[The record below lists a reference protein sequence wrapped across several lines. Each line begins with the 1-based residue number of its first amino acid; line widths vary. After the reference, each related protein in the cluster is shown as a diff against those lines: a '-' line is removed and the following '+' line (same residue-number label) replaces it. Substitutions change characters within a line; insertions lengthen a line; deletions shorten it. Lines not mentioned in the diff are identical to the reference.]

1 MPLASQDIQGY
12 NPTAMT
18 NKYNEEDYQKTLDY
32 LYSFVDY
39 SLQKNFRNAPEKF
52 NLGRMQIFMEALG
65 NPHRRY
71 PVIHVAGTKGK
82 GSVTALCASALQAAG
97 YHVGFYISPHLS
109 DYNERIQVNRIPI
122 PHAEMVSLVEEI
134 KPVIASIPELSTF
147 EITTGLAFLYFA
159 GKKVNAAVVE
169 VGLGGRLD
177 ATNVVSPLVS
187 VITSLSY
194 DHMHLLGNTLA
205 EIAAEKAGIIKSGA
219 PVVVSPQR
227 EEASQVVTRIAAE
240 RGSTLV
246 QVGQD
251 YRYAPVS
258 HSLDGQELL
267 VWQKTEQEKMNAYLE
282 AVKTTDWEPTRLEI
296 PLLGFHQVENA
307 ATAYA
312 ALQTACEQGLA
323 MSESQIRSGFSQ
335 VEWPGRFEILRR
347 DPPLV
352 IDSAHNRD
360 SALKLRIALV
370 DYFPGYPV
378 VLVIGASEDKDLFG
392 IFAELA
398 PNVRLVIAT
407 QAVHPRATDPQLLV
421 DFAHQFGRPAL
432 AVATVPEALEE
443 ALRQAGN
450 DAMILVAGSI
460 FLAAAARDAWKAL
473 PERITQKT

>member
-1 MPLASQDIQGY
+1 
-12 NPTAMT
+12 MT
-18 NKYNEEDYQKTLDY
+18 KNYTEEDYQKTLDY

-52 NLGRMQIFMEALG
+52 SLARMQIFMDALG
-65 NPHRRY
+65 NPHRQY
-71 PVIHVAGTKGK
+71 PIIHIAGTKGK

-97 YHVGFYISPHLS
+97 YTVGFYISPHLS
-109 DYNERIQVNRIPI
+109 DYNERIQVNRTPI
-122 PHAEMVSLVEEI
+122 PHAEMVALVEKI
-134 KPVIASIPELSTF
+134 KPVIASIPELTTF

-177 ATNVVSPLVS
+177 ATNVVTPLVS

-205 EIAAEKAGIIKSGA
+205 EIAAEKAGIIKPGA
-219 PVVVSPQR
+219 PVVLSPQR
-227 EEASQVVTRIAAE
+227 EEAGQVVSHIAAE
-240 RGSTLV
+240 RGSALV
-246 QVGQD
+246 QLGQD

-258 HSLDGQELL
+258 HSLEGQSLL
-267 VWQKTEQEKMNAYLE
+267 VWRKAEQEKMNAYLE
-282 AVKTTDWEPTRLEI
+282 AGKDTDWQPTRLEI
-296 PLLGFHQVENA
+296 PLLGYHQVENA

-312 ALQTACEQGLA
+312 ALHTACERGLA
-323 MSESQIRSGFSQ
+323 ISETQISSGFRQ

-360 SALKLRIALV
+360 SALKLRMALV

-378 VLVIGASEDKDLFG
+378 VMVIGASEDKDLFG
-392 IFAELA
+392 MFAELT
-398 PNVRLVIAT
+398 PNVKLVIAT

-421 DFAHQFGRPAL
+421 DLAHQFGRPAL
-432 AVATVPEALEE
+432 AVGTVPEALEE
-443 ALRQAGN
+443 ALRQAG
-450 DAMILVAGSI
+450 DEALILVAGSI
-460 FLAAAARDAWKAL
+460 FLAAAARDAWMAR
-473 PERITQKT
+473 PEFINQKT

>member
-1 MPLASQDIQGY
+1 MNMYDDEA
-12 NPTAMT
+12 
-18 NKYNEEDYQKTLDY
+18 YQKTLDY

-52 NLGRMQIFMEALG
+52 NLERMRVFMQTLG
-65 NPHRRY
+65 NPHSKY

-97 YHVGFYISPHLS
+97 YRVGFYISPHLT
-109 DYNERIQVNRIPI
+109 DYNERIQINRTPI
-122 PHAEMVSLVEEI
+122 PHTELVSLVEEV
-134 KPVIASIPELSTF
+134 KPVIESIPELTTF

-159 GKKVNAAVVE
+159 RKEVNAAVIE

-205 EIAAEKAGIIKSGA
+205 EIAAEKAGIIKPGA
-219 PVVVSPQR
+219 PVVLSPQK
-227 EEASQVVTRIAAE
+227 EEASQVVARIAAE
-240 RGSTLV
+240 RGSRLV
-246 QVGQD
+246 QMGQD
-251 YRYAPVS
+251 FRYTPHS
-258 HSLDGQELL
+258 HSLDGQTLL
-267 VWQKTEQEKMNAYLE
+267 AWRKDEQDKMNAYLE
-282 AVKTTDWEPTRLEI
+282 TGRARDWSPACLEI
-296 PLLGFHQVENA
+296 PLLGYHQVENA

-312 ALQTACEQGLA
+312 ALCTAREQGLKLSDA
-323 MSESQIRSGFSQ
+323 DICQGFKE

-360 SALKLRIALV
+360 SALKLRMALV

-392 IFAELA
+392 MFAELA
-398 PNVRLVIAT
+398 PNVRQVIAT

-421 DFAHQFGRPAL
+421 DLAHQFGRPAM
-432 AVATVPEALEE
+432 AVPTVAQALDE
-443 ALRQAGN
+443 ALRQAK
-450 DAMILVAGSI
+450 DEAVVLVAGSI
-460 FLAAAARDAWKAL
+460 FLAAAARDAWKARL
-473 PERITQKT
+473 AQIDQRT